1 MWIFVWLHKT
11 KIRWQCKT
19 LLLDMDTF
27 IVQVKTNDFYK
38 DIVEDVEKRSGTS
51 SYEIKRP
58 LPKEKIRK

>member
-1 MWIFVWLHKT
+1 
-11 KIRWQCKT
+11 
-19 LLLDMDTF
+19 MDTF

-38 DIVEDVEKRSGTS
+38 DIIEDVEKRSGTS